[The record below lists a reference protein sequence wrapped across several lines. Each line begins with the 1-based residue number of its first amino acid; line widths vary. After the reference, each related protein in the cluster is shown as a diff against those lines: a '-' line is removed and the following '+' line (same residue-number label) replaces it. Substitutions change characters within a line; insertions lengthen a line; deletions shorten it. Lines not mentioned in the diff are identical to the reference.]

1 MSPLKILHVDENHPL
16 MLERL
21 ERLGYH
27 NDLAYTTPLEE
38 ILKTINTYDGM
49 VIRSRFPI
57 DKKFIDTAQN
67 LRFIARVGAGL
78 ENIDVKYA
86 QSKNIHL
93 IAAPEGNRN
102 AVGEHAIGLLLGLMN
117 KLRLGHHSIQQGKWL
132 REVHRGFE
140 LENKKVGIIGYGN
153 TGKNFA
159 EKLKGFNVKVLCH
172 DILPN
177 IGDENATQVDL
188 QTLMDEVQVLSLHI
202 PQSKQTENMINKAF
216 ISKMKYPFWFINTAR
231 GKAVVTQDLVAG
243 LRSGKILGA
252 GLDVLEYESA
262 SFHSIFNI
270 KNRPEA
276 LDFLLSADNVL
287 LSPHVGGWTVESHR
301 KLAQTIVDKI
311 KSL

>member
-102 AVGEHAIGLLLGLMN
+102 A
-117 KLRLGHHSIQQGKWL
+117 
-132 REVHRGFE
+132 
-140 LENKKVGIIGYGN
+140 
-153 TGKNFA
+153 
-159 EKLKGFNVKVLCH
+159 
-172 DILPN
+172 
-177 IGDENATQVDL
+177 
-188 QTLMDEVQVLSLHI
+188 
-202 PQSKQTENMINKAF
+202 
-216 ISKMKYPFWFINTAR
+216 
-231 GKAVVTQDLVAG
+231 
-243 LRSGKILGA
+243 
-252 GLDVLEYESA
+252 
-262 SFHSIFNI
+262 
-270 KNRPEA
+270 
-276 LDFLLSADNVL
+276 
-287 LSPHVGGWTVESHR
+287 
-301 KLAQTIVDKI
+301 
-311 KSL
+311 

>member
-93 IAAPEGNRN
+93 VHSYKKQVAQIKT
-102 AVGEHAIGLLLGLMN
+102 LLG
-117 KLRLGHHSIQQGKWL
+117 
-132 REVHRGFE
+132 
-140 LENKKVGIIGYGN
+140 
-153 TGKNFA
+153 
-159 EKLKGFNVKVLCH
+159 EK
-172 DILPN
+172 
-177 IGDENATQVDL
+177 GDEVVAEEQPK
-188 QTLMDEVQVLSLHI
+188 EE
-202 PQSKQTENMINKAF
+202 SK
-216 ISKMKYPFWFINTAR
+216 
-231 GKAVVTQDLVAG
+231 
-243 LRSGKILGA
+243 
-252 GLDVLEYESA
+252 
-262 SFHSIFNI
+262 
-270 KNRPEA
+270 
-276 LDFLLSADNVL
+276 
-287 LSPHVGGWTVESHR
+287 
-301 KLAQTIVDKI
+301 
-311 KSL
+311 